1 MTSNLPAVILIA
13 SLVSCHTAPA
23 MALPLASPP
32 VAGYAGNP
40 HPHGETGL
48 ASRYNRRT
56 TAQAVFLCVY
66 SPARYGGLYGGSF
79 GNAGS
84 DCRYANPVQSAT
96 RGLASAG
103 GGSSPTIGVTTMTT
117 PARIP
122 SAARQRSIKITALIL
137 LSLKT
142 GSKTGTVELQQ
153 RIAREGIPVTLRTV
167 QRRLA
172 ELSTVLPI
180 EGDGNS
186 PQGWRWKADTAATVA
201 RVAGGAA

>member
-1 MTSNLPAVILIA
+1 
-13 SLVSCHTAPA
+13 
-23 MALPLASPP
+23 
-32 VAGYAGNP
+32 
-40 HPHGETGL
+40 
-48 ASRYNRRT
+48 
-56 TAQAVFLCVY
+56 
-66 SPARYGGLYGGSF
+66 
-79 GNAGS
+79 
-84 DCRYANPVQSAT
+84 
-96 RGLASAG
+96 
-103 GGSSPTIGVTTMTT
+103 MTT

-172 ELSTVLPI
+172 ELSTILPI
-180 EGDGNS
+180 EGDGAS